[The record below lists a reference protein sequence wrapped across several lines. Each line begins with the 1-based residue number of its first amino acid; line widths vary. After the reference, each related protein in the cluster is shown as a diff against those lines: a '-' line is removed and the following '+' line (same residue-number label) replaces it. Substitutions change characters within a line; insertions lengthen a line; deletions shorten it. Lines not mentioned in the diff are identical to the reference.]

1 MKKLSLLLLLMISF
15 LVGVTQVNAQV
26 LTTASRLA
34 LPDSL
39 LTAVERVQK
48 ENLACIVKNNLYVE
62 NDSLIIS
69 PRAKALACEAFGEE
83 TYQELVNNVKDI
95 NDFLRQLNDTLR
107 EEALSSLEASLRPSE
122 PDEKGSILYDYSIHL
137 SMTEEELQSLSRF
150 GNYNFI
156 GADSRFYR
164 NLRKKDGKIVQPL
177 SKEELN
183 ISETL
188 YTYFQIEI
196 ADINRMI
203 DEGQY
208 VLSESEEG
216 YIIIDKPSKSTQRV
230 E

>member
-1 MKKLSLLLLLMISF
+1 
-15 LVGVTQVNAQV
+15 
-26 LTTASRLA
+26 
-34 LPDSL
+34 
-39 LTAVERVQK
+39 
-48 ENLACIVKNNLYVE
+48 
-62 NDSLIIS
+62 
-69 PRAKALACEAFGEE
+69 
-83 TYQELVNNVKDI
+83 
-95 NDFLRQLNDTLR
+95 
-107 EEALSSLEASLRPSE
+107 
-122 PDEKGSILYDYSIHL
+122 
-137 SMTEEELQSLSRF
+137 MTEEELQSLSRF